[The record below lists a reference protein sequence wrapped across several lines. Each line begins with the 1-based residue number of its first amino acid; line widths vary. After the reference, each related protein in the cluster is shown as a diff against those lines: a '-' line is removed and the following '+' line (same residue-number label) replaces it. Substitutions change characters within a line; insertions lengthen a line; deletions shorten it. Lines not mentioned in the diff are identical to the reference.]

1 MAPVRWRYPAPRG
14 SVEGM
19 TERDVEKIKNREQF
33 IATLRRVAD
42 ALSRNEA
49 FRIQVDKQRITVPAD
64 AELSLEHEVEGELEE
79 LELQLRWSRAR
90 TPQGQARQ
98 PAAGDA
104 EDDA

>member
-1 MAPVRWRYPAPRG
+1 
-14 SVEGM
+14 M

-49 FRIQVDKQRITVPAD
+49 FRIQVDKLRITVPAD

-79 LELQLRWSRAR
+79 LELQLRWSRAKMS
-90 TPQGQARQ
+90 PDQAEE
-98 PAAGDA
+98 G
-104 EDDA
+104 EEE

>member
-1 MAPVRWRYPAPRG
+1 
-14 SVEGM
+14 M

-49 FRIQVDKQRITVPAD
+49 FRIQLDKRRITVPAD
-64 AELSLEHEVEGELEE
+64 AELSLEHEVEGDLEE

-90 TPQGQARQ
+90 TPQE

-104 EDDA
+104 GDDE